1 MNIIRKIEDTYIYIY
16 KWQINFTNKLLLLLA
31 FFFKTKR
38 NSTIYNLDNLLYIF
52 IEQSRK
58 SSFFLIETNMT
69 KQPLLWWNESSN
81 NIYLESKIKNIFC
94 NITTPLSTFFY
105 LNNANMNKL
114 HFIFSSNRAW
124 NLWNKTV
131 RIAFKYKAILLLN
144 LILPWKSG

>member
-1 MNIIRKIEDTYIYIY
+1 MVVFLRKRSRDEHHSKDRRYVYIYINDKSTLRISY
-16 KWQINFTNKLLLLLA
+16 YYFQQ

-81 NIYLESKIKNIFC
+81 NIYLESKMKNTFC

-124 NLWNKTV
+124 NL
-131 RIAFKYKAILLLN
+131 
-144 LILPWKSG
+144 